1 MVSIAIPPLSAR
13 LADVPVLVQ
22 HFVQRFGAK
31 LKQQLLQVSP
41 EAMQALAR
49 YSWPGNIR
57 ELKNVIE
64 RAAILT
70 PPGQPLA
77 MDDLSPEIQVTA
89 LKLGSAASDDP
100 RTLRN
105 AERLHVQRS
114 LQESGGNGA
123 EAARVLGIAHTT
135 LYRKIQE
142 YGL

>member
-89 LKLGSAASDDP
+89 LKLGSAAS
-100 RTLRN
+100 
-105 AERLHVQRS
+105 
-114 LQESGGNGA
+114 G
-123 EAARVLGIAHTT
+123 
-135 LYRKIQE
+135 
-142 YGL
+142 